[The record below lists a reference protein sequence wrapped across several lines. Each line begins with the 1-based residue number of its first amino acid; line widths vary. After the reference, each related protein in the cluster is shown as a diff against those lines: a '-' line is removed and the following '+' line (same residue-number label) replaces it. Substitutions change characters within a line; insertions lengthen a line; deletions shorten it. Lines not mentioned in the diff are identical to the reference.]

1 MTGFGAADGLVG
13 RARVSV
19 EVRTVNHRFF
29 NPSIKLPGAFARW
42 EGDIR
47 ETLRRQITR
56 GHVTLTARAHRD
68 AAALSGAIDETR
80 FAVYVQ
86 QLTGLKARYGLGGD
100 LDLAT
105 VLRLPDVIVPEGD
118 PAEADAAPSDNGDA
132 AGPQLIAIVD
142 EAVGALSVMRAA
154 EGARLARFL
163 DERVSLIEA
172 AVGRIRARA
181 PARVIEARDRLREAV
196 RVLTEGI
203 VVDEQRIAQEIA
215 LLADRLD
222 VAEELDRF
230 AAHIAAFRATLRD
243 GAADGIGK
251 RLGFLVQ
258 EMLREANTTGS
269 KANDAPMLQDV
280 VAIKEELERIREQV
294 DNLE

>member
-42 EGDIR
+42 EGDVR

-56 GHVTLTARAHRD
+56 GHVTLSARTHRD
-68 AAALSGAIDETR
+68 VSATSGAIDETR
-80 FAVYVQ
+80 FAGYVQ
-86 QLTGLKARYGLGGD
+86 QLIGLKARYGLGGEV
-100 LDLAT
+100 DLAT
-105 VLRLPDVIVPEGD
+105 VLRLPDVIASEAD
-118 PAEADAAPSDNGDA
+118 PAESDGVQTDSDAGGA
-132 AGPQLIAIVD
+132 QLIAIVD
-142 EAVGALSVMRAA
+142 AAVAALSAMRAA
-154 EGARLARFL
+154 EGARLALFL

-172 AVGRIRARA
+172 AVARIRERA
-181 PARVIEARDRLREAV
+181 PARVIAARDRLRESV

-203 VVDEQRIAQEIA
+203 AVDEQRIAQEIA

-230 AAHIAAFRATLRD
+230 ASHIAAFRTTLRD